1 MRFMELL
8 VVGMILFELLI
19 MRPKIEVGWRNAG
32 LRSGGEGGFEGR
44 ACKRLL
50 GSAFILAI

>member
-32 LRSGGEGGFEGR
+32 LRSGGEGGLEGR

-50 GSAFILAI
+50 GSAVILAI